1 MDKADLRREILA
13 RRGALPDRDAR
24 STLILNR
31 VRLHP
36 AFGTAHTLASY
47 VGVGA
52 EVATVPLLV
61 EALERKLKVAV
72 PARDGDRL
80 RLVEISSLS
89 ELVPASFGLL
99 EPPHD
104 LAARADRVVRPGSVD
119 VMLVPGVAFDRRGG
133 RLGHGRGYYDRLLEE
148 AGAGP
153 LRVGLAF
160 SCQLVEEVPM
170 VSGDERMDLIVTEE
184 ASYTVSART
193 ASEGR

>member
-1 MDKADLRREILA
+1 MDKAAIRREILA
-13 RRGALPDRDAR
+13 RRGALGDRDAR
-24 STLILNR
+24 GALILNR
-31 VRLHP
+31 VRLLP
-36 AFGTAHTLASY
+36 AFGAARTLASY

-52 EVATVPLLV
+52 EVATGPLLV
-61 EALERKLKVAV
+61 EALERKVKVAV
-72 PARDGDRL
+72 PSRDGDRL

-99 EPPHD
+99 EPPTD
-104 LAARADRVVRPGSVD
+104 LAARADRVVRPASVE

-160 SCQLVEEVPM
+160 GCQIVEEVPM
-170 VSGDERMDLIVTEE
+170 FSGDEAMDIIVTED
-184 ASYTVSART
+184 ATYTVSART